1 MITVGLSQHELNLI
15 TKILDEHNVE
25 YHIGAAGEEETK
37 VQAGRGNTSFY
48 QIDIN
53 DEQFNAL
60 SAATKSKLENLGI
73 YGEMEVPDFSEEEP
87 KVKKTLDPVKAK
99 KTVKLVERI
108 FIAAMLF
115 GILAFVRK
123 VFNEQ

>member
-53 DEQFNAL
+53 DEQFSTL
-60 SAATKSKLENLGI
+60 SAAVKSKLENLGI
-73 YGEMEVPDFSEEEP
+73 YGEMEVPDFSEAEP
-87 KVKKTLDPVKAK
+87 VKKTLDPVKAK
-99 KTVKLVERI
+99 RTVKMVERI

-115 GILAFVRK
+115 GIVAFVRK

>member
-60 SAATKSKLENLGI
+60 ESTVKSKLENLGI
-73 YGEMEVPDFSEEEP
+73 YGEMEVPDFSEEH
-87 KVKKTLDPVKAK
+87 KVKKTLDPIKAK
-99 KTVKLVERI
+99 KTVKMVERI
-108 FIAAMLF
+108 FIAAMIF

-123 VFNEQ
+123 VLNEQ